1 MPTEFHLLG
10 TLHLTILAVTLLAAA
25 ALAFATRNC
34 RGLAFTTRVV
44 LGLILAADGL
54 AWHLYR
60 YFAQGVRFP
69 DILPLEM
76 CDIAFWFAVAALFTL
91 EEHVSDLAYYWG
103 IAGSG
108 MAVVTPYLRAPLH
121 TYQSC
126 QYFTGHC
133 LLLVAILYLVWSRQ
147 ARPRP
152 RSWWF
157 ALWVLNVYAAI
168 AGMVDWLGGTNFMYL
183 REKPAALSLMNILG
197 RWPWYIV
204 ACELVAL
211 GAFLLL
217 QLPFRGAASDEL
229 QAPGGKRAV

>member
-1 MPTEFHLLG
+1 MPAEFHLFG
-10 TLHLTILAVTLLAAA
+10 TLHLAILAFIFLVAAL
-25 ALAFATRNC
+25 LAFATR
-34 RGLAFTTRVV
+34 RRPGSALAMRVALGFV
-44 LGLILAADGL
+44 LSADGF

-69 DILPLEM
+69 EILPLEM
-76 CDIAFWFAVAALFTL
+76 CDIAFWLSVAALFTL
-91 EEHVSDLAYYWG
+91 EEHVFELAYYWG
-103 IAGSG
+103 MAGSG
-108 MAVVTPYLRAPLH
+108 MAVLTPYLRAPLH

-126 QYFTGHC
+126 QYFTGHS
-133 LLLVAILYLVWSRQ
+133 LLLVAIFYLVWSRQ

-157 ALWVLNVYAAI
+157 ALWALNVYAAI

-183 REKPAALSLMNILG
+183 REKPAALSLIDILG
-197 RWPWYIV
+197 PWPWYIV

-217 QLPFRGAASDEL
+217 QLPFR
-229 QAPGGKRAV
+229 RIAVPS